1 MSSSSVEEILRK
13 KSKDNQITPQVKT
26 TILPQT
32 QSFSPKLI
40 QLNSENIEDAAVSG
54 IERLIKNWDL
64 SLDENENRMN
74 NPEEYSTSVKKYW
87 DTYQKFRTHFDA
99 SIAFI
104 VGDLL
109 NRCREKFFENQDKG
123 FKKYL
128 ETQIPFSVRL
138 AYDLMAISKKLSLFK
153 EKKLTMEKLRALLT
167 VSKSGIDLTQLFSN
181 VEDLEIKDILSFK
194 PMTKEK
200 KTNVSF
206 NLGQLSSAIN
216 SLDRKVSEIFI
227 EQGEDKFSEKQLI
240 LISSAQ
246 EKLASILSMINKN
259 ISSYQK

>member
-128 ETQIPFSVRL
+128 ETQIPFSFRL
-138 AYDLMAISKKLSLFK
+138 AYDLMAISKKL
-153 EKKLTMEKLRALLT
+153 
-167 VSKSGIDLTQLFSN
+167 
-181 VEDLEIKDILSFK
+181 
-194 PMTKEK
+194 
-200 KTNVSF
+200 
-206 NLGQLSSAIN
+206 
-216 SLDRKVSEIFI
+216 
-227 EQGEDKFSEKQLI
+227 
-240 LISSAQ
+240 
-246 EKLASILSMINKN
+246 
-259 ISSYQK
+259 